1 MALISIRSLVQRMAT
16 VAIFFTG
23 AMLFTP
29 TLGALGAGVA
39 LSPPLPEKSSEPASL
54 TPFNGWLY
62 FRAWRDDIG
71 AELWRSDG
79 TTTKLVADINPSGD
93 AYPDNLMVVGEWLY
107 FVANDGLSGRE
118 LWRTDGT
125 SSGTTRVSNTTL
137 DLDVQTIFADQ
148 IYFTHRTPNANYNS
162 RHIQLWRMDPNS
174 GNSILVKDFFK
185 HGSLSQF
192 EVVNNLLYFAFDQA
206 PIGPGLP
213 ERWYTDGTT
222 SWRLQGPSVSS
233 EGTFINFR
241 GTPFYTDS
249 FSVSSCNFPLNRWN
263 DGSGVGTRFSAPV
276 TGLSGNRG
284 INDAIHVG
292 TLNDL
297 LILSGEL
304 YTVGSACNGS
314 KSLLSTDGATITRIR
329 EADGILVQGFQYLYG
344 AAVLDGYLY
353 FGASPGPGSD
363 NFELWRTNGT
373 TLYMVR
379 EIGPLTSGSFPTGL
393 TSFNGWIYFTADD
406 GSTGYE
412 LWRTNGYTTEL
423 VEDINRTSL
432 ATGRTLE
439 SYPYEMVPLGE
450 WLYFSADDEVHGREL
465 WRTNGSTTE
474 LVADLNFTKTSQAI
488 TFPNIPSRTT
498 AQSLV
503 FEVTA
508 TASSGLPVTLTAE
521 GDCEVTGFTVTARVG
536 SCELLA
542 SQSGNEF
549 VLAAPEVTRWFA
561 VMKQEQTI
569 SFGSV
574 SDRTTLQPSTFA
586 VSGTASSGL
595 PVEFSATGA
604 CNVSGDSVSVQVGI
618 CTLTARQGGDGS
630 YLPALAVVRS
640 FVISKAAQSISF
652 GALTGRTVLAAPAT
666 LSATASSGLT
676 IVFDSATP
684 EVCSVSGATVSVV
697 DIGTCTVVATQVG
710 DSMFLAAP
718 PISRSF
724 VITRVLLTNKTVRFT
739 GPDGTTPIVGAAV
752 TWSSR
757 DGAYQSTSTATTN
770 SSGNIVFKSI
780 PGGAIDFAVS
790 GAVIGDWSGY
800 QEVSG
805 FVGSA
810 ATTVRLVS
818 NSYSAFTTTLTV
830 QMPDGTPVVGVEVVL
845 RRSHVSGSFEARFCR
860 PFQRVEWLLRD
871 CKYQGVTDAFGR
883 VTFRIIPTTLN
894 TDCCGEGKR
903 TWAEV
908 VISDADL
915 SYTAEVEMF
924 DNVASASI
932 EIEQLPVVDILAEDA
947 TVGYAAPRTITAVAR
962 DSSGDP
968 IAGQALTLSAS
979 VSGASASCSGKKTTS
994 TTGSTGVATFK
1005 VCPVKTAIW
1014 SVDGASIVGSS
1025 GVTLTVQTT
1034 PTAPRSLTS
1043 TGKTKSVALAWA
1055 APASVNIGA
1064 VTDYI
1069 VQYRLQ
1075 GSSTWITFRDGT
1087 STARKATVTGLIK
1100 GRVYEFRIAAK
1111 NKAGTGTWSVTVLR
1125 AAK

>member
-1 MALISIRSLVQRMAT
+1 MNSARFRSVVQRMAT
-16 VAIFFTG
+16 VAIFLSG

-29 TLGALGAGVA
+29 TLGALGAGVS

-62 FRAWRDDIG
+62 FRAWQDDIG

-79 TTTKLVADINPSGD
+79 TTTQLVADINPSGD
-93 AYPDNLMVVGEWLY
+93 AYPDHLMVFGEWLY
-107 FVANDGLSGRE
+107 FVANDGLNGRE

-137 DLDVQTIFADQ
+137 DLDVQTVFAGQ
-148 IYFTHRTPNANYNS
+148 IYFTHRTPNAIHTN
-162 RHIQLWRMDPNS
+162 RHIQLWRMSPGS

-192 EVVNNLLYFAFDQA
+192 EVVNNLLYFVFDQA

-213 ERWYTDGTT
+213 ERWYTDGAT

-233 EGTFINFR
+233 EGTFINFG
-241 GTPFYTDS
+241 GTPYYTGS
-249 FSVSSCNFPLNRWN
+249 NSVSSCNSPLEVWN
-263 DGSGVGTRFSAPV
+263 DGQGVGTRFSAPV

-284 INDAIHVG
+284 VNDAIHVG

-304 YTVGSACNGS
+304 YTAGSACNGSRS
-314 KSLLSTDGATITRIR
+314 KSLLSTDGATVTRIR
-329 EADGILVQGFQYLYG
+329 EADSMLVQGFQFGHG

-353 FGASPGPGSD
+353 FGASPGPDTDSFG
-363 NFELWRTNGT
+363 LWRTNGT
-373 TLYMVR
+373 TLWMVR
-379 EIGPLTSGSFPTGL
+379 EIGASGSFPTGL

-406 GSTGYE
+406 GMTGNE

-423 VEDINRTSL
+423 VEDINKTSL

-465 WRTNGSTTE
+465 WRTDGSTTE
-474 LVADLNFTKTSQAI
+474 LVADLNFTKTPQSI
-488 TFPNIPSRTT
+488 NFPNISSRTT

-503 FEVTA
+503 FEVTVTA
-508 TASSGLPVTLTAE
+508 TSGLPVTLTAE
-521 GDCEVTGFTVTARVG
+521 GDCEVAGYTVTVRVG
-536 SCELLA
+536 TCEILA
-542 SQSGNEF
+542 AQPGNEY
-549 VLAAPEVTRWFA
+549 VQAAPEVTRWFE

-574 SDRTTLQPSTFA
+574 SDRTTIQPSTFA
-586 VSGTASSGL
+586 VSANASSGL
-595 PVEFSATGA
+595 PVEFTASGA
-604 CNVSGDSVSVQVGI
+604 CSVSGNSVSAQVGI
-618 CTLTARQGGDGS
+618 CTLTARQAGDGS
-630 YLPALAVVRS
+630 FLPALAVVRS
-640 FVISKAAQSISF
+640 FVTSKAAQTITF
-652 GALTGRTVLAAPAT
+652 GALAGRTVLAAPAT
-666 LSATASSGLT
+666 LAASATSGLT
-676 IVFDSATP
+676 VSFASATP
-684 EVCSVSGATVSVV
+684 EVCTVSGTALAIA
-697 DIGTCTVVATQVG
+697 DIGTCTVTATQSG
-710 DSMFLAAP
+710 DSVYLAALP
-718 PISRSF
+718 VSRSF

-739 GPDGTTPIVGAAV
+739 EPDGTTPIVGATV

-757 DGAYQSTSTATTN
+757 DGAYQSTSAATTN

-780 PGGAIDFAVS
+780 PGGTIDFAVN
-790 GAVIGDWSGY
+790 GIVIGAWSGY

-810 ATTVRLVS
+810 ASTVRLS
-818 NSYSAFTTTLTV
+818 GNSYSYFTTTLTV
-830 QMPDGTPVVGVEVVL
+830 QMPDGSPVVGAEVVL
-845 RRSHVSGSFEARFCR
+845 WRGHVSGSLEARFCR
-860 PFQRVEWLLRD
+860 PFGRVEWVLRD
-871 CKYQGVTDAFGR
+871 CKSQGVTDASGR

-903 TWAEV
+903 TWAQV
-908 VISDADL
+908 AISDTSI
-915 SYTAEVEMF
+915 SYTTEAEVF
-924 DNVASASI
+924 DNVATAVI
-932 EIEQLPVVDILAEDA
+932 EIEQLPVVDMLAVDA
-947 TVGYAAPRTITAVAR
+947 LVGYAAPRTITAVAR

-968 IAGQALTLSAS
+968 MAGQALTLSAS
-979 VSGASASCSGKKTTS
+979 VSGASASCSGKKTTA
-994 TTGSTGVATFK
+994 TTGSTGIATFK
-1005 VCPVKTAIW
+1005 VCPVKTAVW

-1025 GVTLTVQTT
+1025 GVTLTVQST

-1043 TGKTKSVALAWA
+1043 TGKTKAVALVWT

-1111 NKAGTGTWSVTVLR
+1111 NKAGTGTWSEIRLGTAR
-1125 AAK
+1125 